1 MRFFQNN
8 NIADSLFFS
17 SHKRKNGSLR
27 QTLHP
32 FKQTTGKESISRF
45 PPTCAAS
52 ARDPKLALDFVLDD
66 ARVFL
71 CGDLAVHDPGQ
82 PGPGHRR
89 GHHGRSPTARH
100 PREEDFLPSASR
112 GLERAEEVPG
122 AAGEGLCGGVR
133 AGIGNLAGFHSAT
146 WCSESHLAGVSR
158 GGFCWGK

>member
-1 MRFFQNN
+1 MRFFPNN

-52 ARDPKLALDFVLDD
+52 ARNPKLALDFVLDD

-71 CGDLAVHDPGQ
+71 CGDLAVVRPCSAG
-82 PGPGHRR
+82 R
-89 GHHGRSPTARH
+89 RSPRVRH
-100 PREEDFLPSASR
+100 LGDIRMEEN
-112 GLERAEEVPG
+112 AE
-122 AAGEGLCGGVR
+122 GVR
-133 AGIGNLAGFHSAT
+133 CDVLTLTFGMLVHRLFCEILEGFFP
-146 WCSESHLAGVSR
+146 LNFRSR
-158 GGFCWGK
+158 A